1 MMSPTAD
8 PHGQHLSGRDF
19 FAPGRSVIMIDGS
32 SIHYALRSL
41 NAEIDYRR
49 LRGLFVDDRRL
60 VRALYYALV
69 TRDEEEFGPRRLL
82 DWLDYNGYVVRE
94 KYGREFIAAN
104 GHRSLRG
111 HLSLEIAV
119 DALELAPLID
129 HLILFSGDGDLAAL
143 VEAVQRK
150 GVRVTAVSTL
160 TTRPPMIASELRR
173 QVDRFIDLREL
184 APLIWRES

>member
-1 MMSPTAD
+1 MMSPTAH
-8 PHGQHLSGRDF
+8 PRGQHLSGQDF

-41 NAEIDYRR
+41 NAKIDYRR
-49 LRGLFVDDRRL
+49 LRGLFVEDRRL

-69 TRDEEEFGPRRLL
+69 TRDEVEFGPRRLL

-94 KYGREFIAAN
+94 KVGREFIAAN